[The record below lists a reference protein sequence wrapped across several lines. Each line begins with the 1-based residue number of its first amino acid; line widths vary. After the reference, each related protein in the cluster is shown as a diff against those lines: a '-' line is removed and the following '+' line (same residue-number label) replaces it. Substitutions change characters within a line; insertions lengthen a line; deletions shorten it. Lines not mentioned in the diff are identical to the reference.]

1 MMRVAL
7 LATTLFLVSGEAALW
22 SGCEGCERELEKAA
36 AQLRQKDLRIVQL
49 ERELSKCRGG
59 ARKITSAPAHPFPR
73 DVISRNSAAGK
84 TPEVPRNGVKAK
96 HHLKRA
102 KPAAGASVSEGA
114 AARPTKYYTVNVNNH
129 AGLIDAVKKAPSNFS
144 TEVTINIL
152 NDLNF
157 KRQVDVSSGQVIHF
171 VSDKN
176 VTLNGH
182 GKTRFFNISSG
193 ATSSFRLLV
202 FEKGYTHSL
211 NTGGGA
217 ILNNGN
223 ITTIRNCTFM
233 GNKAVSIG
241 LILFVCEQC

>member
-22 SGCEGCERELEKAA
+22 SGCEGCGRELEKAA

-73 DVISRNSAAGK
+73 DVISRNSTAGK
-84 TPEVPRNGVKAK
+84 TREVPRNEVRAK

-102 KPAAGASVSEGA
+102 KPAGTSVSEEA
-114 AARPTKYYTVNVNNH
+114 AARPTKHYTVNVSNM

-171 VSDKN
+171 VSNTN

-233 GNKAVSIG
+233 GNKAVSIHS
-241 LILFVCEQC
+241 FCMSNVD